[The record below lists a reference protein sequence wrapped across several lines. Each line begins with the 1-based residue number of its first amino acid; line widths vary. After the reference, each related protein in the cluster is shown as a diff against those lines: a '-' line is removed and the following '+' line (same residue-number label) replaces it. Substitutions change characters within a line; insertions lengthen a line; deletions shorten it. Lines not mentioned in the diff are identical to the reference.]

1 MKLKKLVP
9 LMTEDFLITDLDEN
23 ITYSVDNADA
33 IENQAI
39 SEQLSKRIISI
50 SSFYDQV
57 LVRLSYNAKRKTERR

>member
-23 ITYSVDNADA
+23 ITYGVDNADA

-50 SSFYDQV
+50 SSFYDQF
-57 LVRLSYNAKRKTERR
+57 LVKVKL

>member
-23 ITYSVDNADA
+23 ITYGVDNADA

-57 LVRLSYNAKRKTERR
+57 LVKVKL